1 MPTYRIRDNFME
13 RTKPAWIFAPL
24 AIVGFFLTLEAVHTW
39 APDALLQTPDRT
51 GLVATA
57 KADAEILGCRISSDP
72 RLQVSAGPRLTPT
85 VGELRA
91 LVRRVRDPEERRQR
105 MSMAQPLR
113 IGVRFA
119 NAVCPNS
126 ATGSL
131 LLEYDNNARMVG
143 ASFGLGDRP
152 VNASK
157 PLEGEKFARHLAR
170 HLLDGPSLPVSRN
183 MEQRGF
189 EWIYRRTLTL
199 PQEQGLVGYV
209 YIANSG
215 SWMVHRQAAE
225 HLVRSEQHFQ
235 FWRWPL
241 SVQLQAYV
249 LATVVLIGLGLLL
262 WRLSHQRAGF
272 SQTPMLAF
280 LLLLGLIPVIRHYTA
295 GDLRIL
301 VALWCYLLLNQA
313 GVLLAWVVSEAEL
326 RELRPGSIEHWDRL
340 TRWKPLA
347 ATGLH
352 LIIGVACGS
361 AMAGFLAASGRLA
374 EKLGGGYGSYL
385 VILPDYWSLPSSL
398 NWGLAL
404 TALTSLLVASG
415 GRLGGRLGA
424 IFGATLSAAGW
435 SLVTP
440 VAPLGWSF
448 GFALIPALVAG
459 WIVWR
464 YGLLT
469 LTAAAVTAVS
479 LPTAWVA
486 WSSFPL
492 LTESAVLASLPF
504 LLVPLGIV
512 LIQSAPRHGN
522 HGEVEPSYVSNLENQ
537 AKLQGEVDL
546 LRSLQLS
553 LLPPT
558 VPRLHHAIDIAWR
571 MTPADSV
578 GGDFLDLV
586 EDDDGRLW
594 MAVADVA
601 GHGIACSVLTAFT
614 KAAVAEHAVA
624 EVDVAQALRR
634 IRRLFRRLR
643 SQRTL
648 VTLLLAVWDPKTR
661 RLSVASA
668 GHPPLLLATQEG
680 VQEVG
685 QPGLPLGNQ
694 LQADGT
700 AQTLTVERDAVLVAY
715 SDGVAEAT
723 APDNE
728 PYSYERWPQ
737 CLESW
742 WQQPSHT
749 LLQQLLDDVENHR
762 QGRPAEDDVTAL
774 VVRLGAP
781 NPEPSAETPDRST
794 P

>member
-1 MPTYRIRDNFME
+1 ME
-13 RTKPAWIFAPL
+13 RTKPTWIFAPL
-24 AIVGFFLTLEAVHTW
+24 AIVGLFLTFEAVSSW
-39 APDALLQTPDRT
+39 APDALLESPDRVQ
-51 GLVATA
+51 LVATA
-57 KADAEILGCRISSDP
+57 KADAESLGCRISSDP
-72 RLQVSAGPRLTPT
+72 SLQVSAGPRLTST
-85 VGELRA
+85 AGELRA
-91 LVRRVRDPEERRQR
+91 LVRRFRDPEQRRQR
-105 MSMAQPLR
+105 MELAQPLR
-113 IGVRFA
+113 IGVRFTD
-119 NAVCPNS
+119 AVCPNS

-131 LLEYDNNARMVG
+131 LLEYDNDARMVG
-143 ASFGLGDRP
+143 ASFGFGGRP
-152 VNASK
+152 VTSTK
-157 PLEGEKFARHLAR
+157 PLKNEKFARHLAR
-170 HLLDGPSLPVSRN
+170 QLLNGPSLPVSRN

-189 EWIYRRTLTL
+189 EWIYQRTLTL
-199 PQEQGLVGYV
+199 PQQRGLVAYI

-225 HLVRSEQHFQ
+225 HLVRSEQHLL

-241 SVQLQAYV
+241 AVQLQTYV
-249 LATVVLIGLGLLL
+249 LATLALIGLGLLL

-272 SQTPMLAF
+272 SQTPVLAF
-280 LLLLGLIPVIRHYTA
+280 LLLIGLIPVIRHYTA

-352 LIIGVACGS
+352 LILGVACGS

-374 EKLGGGYGSYL
+374 EKMGGGYGSFL
-385 VILPDYWSLPSSL
+385 VILPDYWSLPTSL

-404 TALTSLLVASG
+404 SALTSLLVACG

-440 VAPLGWSF
+440 VAPVGWSF
-448 GFALIPALVAG
+448 GFALVPALLAG

-464 YGLLT
+464 YGLLA

-486 WSSFPL
+486 WSAFPL

-504 LLVPLGIV
+504 LLLPLGVV
-512 LIQSAPRHGN
+512 LMQSAPRHGDR
-522 HGEVEPSYVSNLENQ
+522 GEVEPSYVSNLESR

-558 VPRLHHAIDIAWR
+558 TPQLADGIDIAWR

-614 KAAVAEHAVA
+614 KAAVAEHAIA
-624 EVDVAQALRR
+624 EVEVDQALQR
-634 IRRLFRRLR
+634 IRRLFKRLR

-648 VTLLLAVWDPKTR
+648 VTLLLAVWDPER
-661 RLSVASA
+661 RSLSVASA
-668 GHPPLLLATQEG
+668 GHPPLLLATEDG

-685 QPGLPLGNQ
+685 RPGLPLGNQ
-694 LQADGT
+694 LHTDDQARDPGRT
-700 AQTLTVERDAVLVAY
+700 GGRVVGGLLGRGGRSHRPGRGSVFLRALATVPGIPL
-715 SDGVAEAT
+715 AT
-723 APDNE
+723 PQQGPATRSARGCRNAP
-728 PYSYERWPQ
+728 PRP
-737 CLESW
+737 
-742 WQQPSHT
+742 PS
-749 LLQQLLDDVENHR
+749 
-762 QGRPAEDDVTAL
+762 GR
-774 VVRLGAP
+774 
-781 NPEPSAETPDRST
+781 
-794 P
+794 